1 MKWDKDTII
10 LAINIMIT
18 IVSSF
23 GAYKS
28 FRYFKK
34 SKHITIYANT
44 SQALNELGEML
55 KMLPEALAATS
66 NTKRGFNSEN
76 AIKDIGTKL
85 FNHLNEIMNA
95 MPTEYMTEF
104 QDLQK
109 TEVRLLRKTEERCLE
124 RIRLMR
130 ARNV

>member
-55 KMLPEALAATS
+55 KMLPEA
-66 NTKRGFNSEN
+66 F
-76 AIKDIGTKL
+76 
-85 FNHLNEIMNA
+85 
-95 MPTEYMTEF
+95 F
-104 QDLQK
+104 QVLQAHAYK
-109 TEVRLLRKTEERCLE
+109 TFTVQESRVCEC
-124 RIRLMR
+124 RIR
-130 ARNV
+130 